1 MDEHIDV
8 EKPVESLS
16 DRCLAKIEEK
26 RERVLSGKINS
37 IPLPFKRF
45 RNTYPGAERGRYIL
59 ITANQKIGKSKLS
72 DFMFM
77 YEPFFY
83 YLEHPDELRLKVI
96 YFTLEINKEDK
107 MNEFYCHL
115 LWKLNRLIISTGNLK
130 KYANKSCDLLIMDEA
145 HHAFGELKSQLLMSL
160 KVNRAIALSATIADE
175 HKYLFNDIFKS
186 MAVYTITMEEAIEME
201 ILPKPKVYLIPLKLD
216 NSKKSETIEFKR
228 GRNINE
234 IHCDYLQRN
243 SYIYAKN
250 KYPTLNLIIHCT
262 QQEKYDYLEAN
273 YERARIYK
281 RSGWLRHGGIR
292 KKFLSDCKTDKL
304 MEITQNLELIEKRF
318 ICFCGSIEQAEILG
332 KNNCIHSKKEVKSI
346 IHKFQS
352 KEINSLYAI
361 KMLTEGQNLE
371 GIEAGIIGQLDGTER
386 PFVQRNGRMLR
397 AEFPEIY
404 ILYFVG
410 TKDEDYLENVTNNIP
425 KEYLIKL

>member
-1 MDEHIDV
+1 MTKKEESRQLIKSHTEELFDSH
-8 EKPVESLS
+8 PVL
-16 DRCLAKIEEK
+16 
-26 RERVLSGKINS
+26 
-37 IPLPFKRF
+37 
-45 RNTYPGAERGRYIL
+45 IL
-59 ITANQKIGKSKLS
+59 QWATGCGKSYAAINLQARMKS
-72 DFMFM
+72 KKTFICVAEIAHIQNWKDEYIKHG
-77 YEPFFY
+77 YE
-83 YLEHPDELRLKVI
+83 ELLK
-96 YFTLEINKEDK
+96 TTEI
-107 MNEFYCHL
+107 FCYA
-115 LWKLNRLIISTGNLK
+115 SLK
-130 KYANKSCDLLIMDEA
+130 KYRNKSCDLLLLDEM
-145 HHAFGELKSQLLMSL
+145 HHFGSDSRLEVFETIKY
-160 KVNRAIALSATIADE
+160 NAIIGLSATLSIED
-175 HKYLFNDIFKS
+175 KIDFTTTFSKPVINL
-186 MAVYTITMEEAIEME
+186 ITMEMAIEME

-243 SYIYAKN
+243 TYIYAKN

-273 YERARIYK
+273 YERARIFK

-292 KKFLSDCKTDKL
+292 KKFLSDCKTNKL

-332 KNNCIHSKKEVKSI
+332 KDKCIHSKKEVKSI

-352 KEINSLYAI
+352 GEINSLYAI

-397 AEFPEIY
+397 AEFPEVY
-404 ILYFVG
+404 VLYFKNS
-410 TKDEDYLENVTNNIP
+410 KDEDYLLNVTNNIP
-425 KEYLIKL
+425 PEYIEVL

>member
-1 MDEHIDV
+1 MLTKKE
-8 EKPVESLS
+8 ESRQLIKS
-16 DRCLAKIEEK
+16 KCEELFDK
-26 RERVLSGKINS
+26 GHN
-37 IPLPFKRF
+37 
-45 RNTYPGAERGRYIL
+45 IL
-59 ITANQKIGKSKLS
+59 LEWCTGTGKSYSAINLQARMNSQKT
-72 DFMFM
+72 FICVA
-77 YEPFFY
+77 EIA
-83 YLEHPDELRLKVI
+83 HIQNWKDEYVKHG
-96 YFTLEINKEDK
+96 YK
-107 MNEFYCHL
+107 HL
-115 LWKLNRLIISTGNLK
+115 LKSTEIFCYASLK
-130 KYANKSCDLLIMDEA
+130 KYANKACDLLIMDEA

-160 KVNRAIALSATIADE
+160 KVNRAIALSATITDE
-175 HKYLFNDIFKS
+175 HKYLFNDIFKN

-201 ILPKPKVYLIPLKLD
+201 ILPKPKVYLIPLELD

-332 KNNCIHSKKEVKSI
+332 KDNCIHSKKEVKSI

-404 ILYFVG
+404 VLYFVG
-410 TKDEDYLENVTNNIP
+410 TKDEDYLQNVINIIP
-425 KEYLIKL
+425 GEYLIYL

>member
-1 MDEHIDV
+1 MTKKEESRQLIKSKCEELFDKGHNILLEHV
-8 EKPVESLS
+8 TGAGKSLS
-16 DRCLAKIEEK
+16 A
-26 RERVLSGKINS
+26 INLQARMNS
-37 IPLPFKRF
+37 QKTFICV
-45 RNTYPGAERGRYIL
+45 AEIAHIQNWKDEYVKHG
-59 ITANQKIGKSKLS
+59 
-72 DFMFM
+72 
-77 YEPFFY
+77 YE
-83 YLEHPDELRLKVI
+83 
-96 YFTLEINKEDK
+96 
-107 MNEFYCHL
+107 HL
-115 LWKLNRLIISTGNLK
+115 LESTEIFCYASLK
-130 KYANKSCDLLIMDEA
+130 NYANKSADLLILDEI
-145 HHAFGELKSQLLMSL
+145 HHAWSEARIFLLTSL
-160 KVNRAIALSATIADE
+160 RVKRVIGLSATLENE
-175 HKYLFNDIFKS
+175 HKYLFNDIFKN
-186 MAVYTITMEEAIEME
+186 MAIYTITMEEAIEME

-243 SYIYAKN
+243 SYIYAKS

-332 KNNCIHSKKEVKSI
+332 KDNCIHSKKEVKSI

-361 KMLTEGQNLE
+361 KMLTEGVRRFAQ
-371 GIEAGIIGQLDGTER
+371 TH
-386 PFVQRNGRMLR
+386 
-397 AEFPEIY
+397 
-404 ILYFVG
+404 
-410 TKDEDYLENVTNNIP
+410 
-425 KEYLIKL
+425 LIR

>member
-1 MDEHIDV
+1 MTKKE
-8 EKPVESLS
+8 ESRQLIKSKCEELFDNHRASILELS
-16 DRCLAKIEEK
+16 TG
-26 RERVLSGKINS
+26 V
-37 IPLPFKRF
+37 
-45 RNTYPGAERGRYIL
+45 
-59 ITANQKIGKSKLS
+59 GKSFQSINFQSL
-72 DFMFM
+72 MGLPLT
-77 YEPFFY
+77 YICVAETA
-83 YLEHPDELRLKVI
+83 HIQNWIDEYIKHG
-96 YFTLEINKEDK
+96 FE
-107 MNEFYCHL
+107 HL
-115 LWKLNRLIISTGNLK
+115 LERTKIFCYASLR
-130 KYANKSCDLLIMDEA
+130 KYKNKSCDLLILDEMP
-145 HHAFGELKSQLLMSL
+145 HALSEIRMEILSTIKCA
-160 KVNRAIALSATIADE
+160 KVIGLSATITDQD
-175 HKYLFNDIFKS
+175 KINFKS
-186 MAVYTITMEEAIEME
+186 IFGDYGIYTITMEEAIEME
-201 ILPKPKVYLIPLKLD
+201 ILPKPKVCLIPLKLD

-243 SYIYAKN
+243 TYIYAKN

-262 QQEKYDYLEAN
+262 QQEKYNYLEAN
-273 YERARIYK
+273 YEKARIYK

-332 KNNCIHSKKEVKSI
+332 KDNCIHSKKEVKSI

-404 ILYFVG
+404 VLYFQN
-410 TKDEDYLENVTNNIP
+410 TKDEDYLQNVINIIP
-425 KEYLIKL
+425 EEYLVKL